1 MKLLANCFLFV
12 VMFAWFAAELAMMA
26 GMGYLFNVVG
36 IHIVLSIVIVF
47 VYIVQLVIS
56 WGAIGKLIT
65 YAECNWIR

>member
-1 MKLLANCFLFV
+1 MKLLVHCFLFV

-36 IHIVLSIVIVF
+36 VHIAISRVLVF

-56 WGAIGKLIT
+56 WSAVGKLIT
-65 YAECNWIR
+65 YAECNWLR

>member
-1 MKLLANCFLFV
+1 MKLLVHCFLFV

-36 IHIVLSIVIVF
+36 VHIAISMVLVF

-56 WGAIGKLIT
+56 WSAVGKLIT
-65 YAECNWIR
+65 YAECNWLR